1 MSNFTFDWKGE
12 TVMQFGNKAAV
23 EWLIAGLGNPGS
35 KYENTRHNMG
45 FRTVELL
52 AEQKGVKLNKVKFKS
67 AYNICEF
74 AGCRCLVM
82 KPQTYMNLSGEAVR
96 EAAQFYKIP
105 PDHVLV
111 IYDDVSLPVGKLRV
125 RPTGSA
131 GGHNGI
137 KNIIAHLGTQDFP
150 RVKIGT
156 GAPEDKDGMIDWVIG
171 VPSQK
176 EREVLLESFK
186 RAIEAAACVIEHGC
200 QRAMNDFN

>member
-1 MSNFTFDWKGE
+1 MFS
-12 TVMQFGNKAAV
+12 GNKGTAV
-23 EWLIAGLGNPGS
+23 EWLIAGLGNPGQ

-45 FRTVELL
+45 FRAVELL
-52 AEQKGVKLNKVKFKS
+52 AEQKSVKLNKVKFKA
-67 AYNICEF
+67 AYNLMEF
-74 AGCRCLVM
+74 AGTRCLVM

-105 PDHVLV
+105 SERVLV
-111 IYDDVSLPVGKLRV
+111 IYDDVSLPVGKLRI

-150 RVKIGT
+150 RIKIGT
-156 GAPEDKDGMIDWVIG
+156 GSPGEEGNMISWVIG

-176 EREVLLESFK
+176 EREALFEAFQ
-186 RAIEAAACVIEHGC
+186 RAVQAAECIIEHGC